1 MEGVKITSFSG
12 SFRRFHT
19 IFTQFSEEYIL
30 YERSKHGP
38 FGGIGNIKI
47 AKMAAPVRQAWPTR
61 RTARSLFLL

>member
-47 AKMAAPVRQAWPTR
+47 AKMAAPVRQA
-61 RTARSLFLL
+61 